1 MMAAMTVWRR
11 HLSLERSVWF
21 IALVLALGVVWLP
34 AQSAHAQWDPAQ
46 QFEEGLAH
54 FDKGEHREALPFF
67 RNAYERTQ
75 SPNARL
81 YVALCLSKIGKSLEA
96 YHEMRGTLDL
106 ASELALKEEK
116 YNQTRDTAAAEL
128 ALLEKRVGKIV
139 VAFSDG
145 YPGAEVRVNGQLLEV
160 EEHGVPQAVE
170 PGDIEIVAGA
180 PGMKLF
186 TTVVAVSGGEL
197 QTVAIALEPGADDQA
212 DEGGGV
218 NLSVLQIAGI
228 GVAGAGVVG
237 LVVFAITGS
246 MASSKFDELEQTC
259 PKNTTPTCSVAQ
271 FEELSDSGRTLETVA
286 NVMLGVG
293 IALSAGGAG
302 MIIFGGDD
310 DAGDGAEARALVLP
324 LPGGAGLS
332 VGGRF

>member
-1 MMAAMTVWRR
+1 
-11 HLSLERSVWF
+11 
-21 IALVLALGVVWLP
+21 
-34 AQSAHAQWDPAQ
+34 
-46 QFEEGLAH
+46 
-54 FDKGEHREALPFF
+54 
-67 RNAYERTQ
+67 
-75 SPNARL
+75 
-81 YVALCLSKIGKSLEA
+81 
-96 YHEMRGTLDL
+96 
-106 ASELALKEEK
+106 
-116 YNQTRDTAAAEL
+116 
-128 ALLEKRVGKIV
+128 LLEKRVGKIV

-145 YPGAEVRVNGQLLEV
+145 YPGAEARVNGRLLEV

-170 PGDIEIVAGA
+170 PGDIEIIAGA

-186 TTVVAVSGGEL
+186 TTVVAVAGGEL
-197 QTVAIALEPGADDQA
+197 ETVAIALEPGAGDETDD
-212 DEGGGV
+212 GGGV
-218 NLSVLQIAGI
+218 SLSALQIAGI
-228 GVAGAGVVG
+228 GVASAGVIG
-237 LVVFAITGS
+237 LAVFAVTGS

-293 IALSAGGAG
+293 IALSVGGAG

-310 DAGDGAEARALVLP
+310 DDDEEDGAEARALVLP